1 MKQELIHEI
10 CRLMNN
16 HLTQDQNKLLKNT
29 LSQVFTHFGLPDS
42 SEQTSWSY
50 VKI

>member
-16 HLTQDQNKLLKNT
+16 HLTQEQNKLLKST
-29 LSQVFTHFGLPDS
+29 LTHL
-42 SEQTSWSY
+42 
-50 VKI
+50 